1 MLITG
6 ARQFSL
12 SVQGSAGTNQV
23 SHWDNFRENVEYA
36 FAADNQRWDVNLG

>member
-23 SHWDNFRENVEYA
+23 SHWDNFGENVEYA
-36 FAADNQRWDVNLG
+36 FPLDNQHWDVNLG

>member
-23 SHWDNFRENVEYA
+23 SYWDDFRENVEYA
-36 FAADNQRWDVNLG
+36 FAVHNQHWGVNLG

>member
-36 FAADNQRWDVNLG
+36 FAVDNQHWDVNLG

>member
-12 SVQGSAGTNQV
+12 STRGSAGTNQV
-23 SHWDNFRENVEYA
+23 RHWDNFRENVEYA
-36 FAADNQRWDVNLG
+36 VAVDSPTKMLI

>member
-1 MLITG
+1 MLIIE

-36 FAADNQRWDVNLG
+36 FAADN

>member
-1 MLITG
+1 MLITE

-12 SVQGSAGTNQV
+12 SVQGSAGTSRV

-36 FAADNQRWDVNLG
+36 FAGDN

>member
-6 ARQFSL
+6 ACQFSL
-12 SVQGSAGTNQV
+12 SVQGSAGTKQV

-36 FAADNQRWDVNLG
+36 FIIDNQHRHVNLG